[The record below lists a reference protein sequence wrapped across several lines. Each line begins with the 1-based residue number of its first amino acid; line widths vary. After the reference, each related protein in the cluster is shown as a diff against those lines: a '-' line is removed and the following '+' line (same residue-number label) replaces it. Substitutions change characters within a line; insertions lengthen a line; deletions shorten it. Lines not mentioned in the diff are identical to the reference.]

1 LLFFRTLPTIVW
13 DGRNI
18 VDDKR
23 FLGWKIGWVPA
34 LRWMPMYSTRRFGLD
49 LLAGLALAAFVIPES
64 IAYASLAQLPPVTG
78 LYCYLVA
85 GIVYGLL
92 GTSRQLAVGPTSSL
106 AIVIA
111 STIAGMGGGD
121 PSRAVA
127 LGSAIALMLGI
138 ICVGG
143 RFVGLAN
150 AAYFI
155 SDPVLTGFKTG
166 AALYIASTQLPKL
179 FGLEGVTGNF
189 FERVSHVLVSLPEA
203 HVPSLLFGLAA
214 IVLFIVF
221 ERLLP
226 GRPTTLIVVIAAIA
240 VMTVFGLSETSIKIV
255 GDLPSGLPQMG
266 LPNIHA
272 SDISALIPVALA
284 CFVLAYGETI
294 SVARSFAQKHGY
306 EINPEQE
313 LTALGA
319 ANIAAGMAHGF
330 PVAGG
335 MSQTAVN
342 DMGGATSPVALIV
355 TSGAIALTLLFFATF
370 FHNLPEPVLGAIVLM
385 AASHLVRLQ
394 ELRRLRVE
402 SRAEFWTA
410 MVACFGVLFFGL
422 LDGLLLAA
430 VGSLVMVIAYTS
442 RPVVAVLGRDRSTG
456 YFVSRARNPD
466 ASDTPGALVV
476 RSTSTWLYYNAEH
489 IRRQILDM
497 VDAAPAQIR
506 TLVLDFSSV
515 PAIDITA
522 GMILRGLVRT
532 LKARGINVEVAELR
546 DEVVENLKLIGAD
559 EDLGSIVAHRTI
571 DDCLAASK
579 S

>member
-1 LLFFRTLPTIVW
+1 
-13 DGRNI
+13 
-18 VDDKR
+18 
-23 FLGWKIGWVPA
+23 
-34 LRWMPMYSTRRFGLD
+34 
-49 LLAGLALAAFVIPES
+49 
-64 IAYASLAQLPPVTG
+64 
-78 LYCYLVA
+78 
-85 GIVYGLL
+85 
-92 GTSRQLAVGPTSSL
+92 VG
-106 AIVIA
+106 
-111 STIAGMGGGD
+111 
-121 PSRAVA
+121 
-127 LGSAIALMLGI
+127 
-138 ICVGG
+138 
-143 RFVGLAN
+143 N
-150 AAYFI
+150 
-155 SDPVLTGFKTG
+155 
-166 AALYIASTQLPKL
+166 
-179 FGLEGVTGNF
+179 
-189 FERVSHVLVSLPEA
+189 
-203 HVPSLLFGLAA
+203 
-214 IVLFIVF
+214 
-221 ERLLP
+221 
-226 GRPTTLIVVIAAIA
+226 
-240 VMTVFGLSETSIKIV
+240 
-255 GDLPSGLPQMG
+255 LPSGLPEIS

-319 ANIAAGMAHGF
+319 ANLATGMVHGF

-394 ELRRLRVE
+394 ELRRLRIE

-410 MVACFGVLFFGL
+410 MVACLGVLLFGL

-442 RPVVAVLGRDRSTG
+442 RAVVVVLGRDRSTG

-466 ASDTPGALVV
+466 ASETPGALVV
-476 RSTSTWLYYNAEH
+476 RSTTIWLYFNAEH
-489 IRRQILDM
+489 IRRQILHMIDT
-497 VDAAPAQIR
+497 APAQVRIV
-506 TLVLDFSSV
+506 VLDFSSV
-515 PAIDITA
+515 PVIDITA

-532 LKARGINVEVAELR
+532 LKDRGIRVEIAELR

-559 EDLGSIVAHRTI
+559 QDLDSIVAHRTI
-571 DDCLAASK
+571 DESLAAGK
-579 S
+579 N

>member
-1 LLFFRTLPTIVW
+1 MDYKRLLGGKV
-13 DGRNI
+13 
-18 VDDKR
+18 
-23 FLGWKIGWVPA
+23 GWVPA
-34 LRWMPMYSTRRFGLD
+34 LRWIPMYTTRRFGLD
-49 LLAGLALAAFVIPES
+49 LLAGLSLAAFVIPES

-85 GIVYGLL
+85 GIVYALL
-92 GTSRQLAVGPTSSL
+92 GTSRQIAVGPTSAL

-111 STIAGMGGGD
+111 SGVAAMGGED
-121 PSRAVA
+121 PARAVA
-127 LGSAIALMLGI
+127 LASAIALMVGI
-138 ICVGG
+138 ICVAG

-155 SDPVLTGFKTG
+155 SDPVLIGFKTG

-179 FGLEGVTGNF
+179 FGVEGVTGNF
-189 FERVSHVLVSLPEA
+189 FERVSHIVVSLPES

-214 IVLFIVF
+214 IVLFMVF

-226 GRPTTLIVVIAAIA
+226 GRPTTLIVVVAAIA
-240 VMTVFGLSETSIKIV
+240 VMTVFGLSEVGIKIV
-255 GDLPSGLPQMG
+255 GDLPSGLPEIS

-272 SDISALIPVALA
+272 ADISALIPVALA

-294 SVARSFAQKHGY
+294 SVARSFAQKYGY

-319 ANIAAGMAHGF
+319 ANIATGMAHGF
-330 PVAGG
+330 AVAGG

-355 TSGAIALTLLFFATF
+355 TSGAIALTLLFFAAF
-370 FHNLPEPVLGAIVLM
+370 FHDLPEPVLGAIVLM
-385 AASHLVRLQ
+385 AASRLVRLQ
-394 ELRRLRVE
+394 ELLRLRIE

-410 MVACFGVLFFGL
+410 MVACLGVLFFGL

-442 RPVVAVLGRDRSTG
+442 RAVVVVLGRDRSTG

-466 ASDTPGALVV
+466 ASETPGALVV
-476 RSTSTWLYYNAEH
+476 RSTSTWLYFNAEH
-489 IRRQILDM
+489 IRRQILNMIDT
-497 VDAAPAQIR
+497 APAQIR
-506 TLVLDFSSV
+506 IVVLDFSSV

-522 GMILRGLVRT
+522 GMILRGLVRA
-532 LKARGINVEVAELR
+532 LKDRAIKVEIAELR
-546 DEVVENLKLIGAD
+546 DEVAENLKLIGAD
-559 EDLGSIVAHRTI
+559 QDLGSIVAHRTI
-571 DDCLAASK
+571 DDCLAAGK
-579 S
+579 D

>member
-1 LLFFRTLPTIVW
+1 MDYKRLL
-13 DGRNI
+13 G
-18 VDDKR
+18 
-23 FLGWKIGWVPA
+23 GKIGWVPA
-34 LRWMPMYSTRRFGLD
+34 LRWIPMYTTRRFGLD
-49 LLAGLALAAFVIPES
+49 LLAGLSLAAFVIPES

-85 GIVYGLL
+85 GIVYALL
-92 GTSRQLAVGPTSSL
+92 GTSRQIAVGPTSAL

-111 STIAGMGGGD
+111 SGVAAMGGED
-121 PSRAVA
+121 PARAVA
-127 LGSAIALMLGI
+127 LASAVALMVGI
-138 ICVGG
+138 ICVAG

-155 SDPVLTGFKTG
+155 SDPVLIGFKTG

-179 FGLEGVTGNF
+179 FGVEGVTGNF
-189 FERVSHVLVSLPEA
+189 FERVSHIVVSLPES

-214 IVLFIVF
+214 IVLFMVF

-226 GRPTTLIVVIAAIA
+226 GRPTTLIVVVAAIA
-240 VMTVFGLSETSIKIV
+240 VMTVFGLSEVGIKIV
-255 GDLPSGLPQMG
+255 GDLPSGLPEIS

-272 SDISALIPVALA
+272 ADISALIPVALA

-294 SVARSFAQKHGY
+294 SVARSFAQKYGY

-319 ANIAAGMAHGF
+319 ANIATGMAHGF
-330 PVAGG
+330 AVAGG

-355 TSGAIALTLLFFATF
+355 TSGAIALTLLFFAAF
-370 FHNLPEPVLGAIVLM
+370 FHDLPEPVLGAIVLM
-385 AASHLVRLQ
+385 AASRLVRLQ
-394 ELRRLRVE
+394 ELLRLRIE

-410 MVACFGVLFFGL
+410 MVACLGVLFFGL

-442 RPVVAVLGRDRSTG
+442 RAVVVVLGRDRSTG

-466 ASDTPGALVV
+466 ASETPGALVV
-476 RSTSTWLYYNAEH
+476 RSTSTWLYFNAEH
-489 IRRQILDM
+489 IRRQILNMIDT
-497 VDAAPAQIR
+497 APAQIR
-506 TLVLDFSSV
+506 IVVLDFSSV

-522 GMILRGLVRT
+522 GMILRGLVRV
-532 LKARGINVEVAELR
+532 LKDRAIKVEIAELR
-546 DEVVENLKLIGAD
+546 DEVAENLKLIGAD
-559 EDLGSIVAHRTI
+559 QDLGSIVAHRTI
-571 DDCLAASK
+571 DDCLAAGK
-579 S
+579 D

>member
-1 LLFFRTLPTIVW
+1 MDYKRLL
-13 DGRNI
+13 G
-18 VDDKR
+18 
-23 FLGWKIGWVPA
+23 GKIGWVPV
-34 LRWMPMYSTRRFGLD
+34 LRWIPMYTTRRFGLD
-49 LLAGLALAAFVIPES
+49 LLAGLSLAAFVIPES

-85 GIVYGLL
+85 GIVYALL
-92 GTSRQLAVGPTSSL
+92 GTSRQIAVGPTSAL

-111 STIAGMGGGD
+111 SGVAAMGGED
-121 PSRAVA
+121 PARAVA
-127 LGSAIALMLGI
+127 LASAIALMVGI
-138 ICVGG
+138 ICVAG

-155 SDPVLTGFKTG
+155 SDPVLIGFKTG

-179 FGLEGVTGNF
+179 FGVEGVTGNF
-189 FERVSHVLVSLPEA
+189 FERVSHIVVSLPES

-214 IVLFIVF
+214 IVLFMVF

-226 GRPTTLIVVIAAIA
+226 GRPTTLIVVVAAIA
-240 VMTVFGLSETSIKIV
+240 VMTVFGLSEVGIKIV
-255 GDLPSGLPQMG
+255 GDLPSGLPEIS

-272 SDISALIPVALA
+272 ADISALIPVALA

-294 SVARSFAQKHGY
+294 SVARSFAQKYGY

-319 ANIAAGMAHGF
+319 ANIATGMAHGF
-330 PVAGG
+330 AVAGG

-355 TSGAIALTLLFFATF
+355 TSGAIALTLLFFAAF
-370 FHNLPEPVLGAIVLM
+370 FHDLPEPVLGAIVLM
-385 AASHLVRLQ
+385 AASRLVRLQ
-394 ELRRLRVE
+394 ELLRLRIE

-410 MVACFGVLFFGL
+410 MVACLGVLFFGL

-442 RPVVAVLGRDRSTG
+442 RAVVVVLGRDRSTG

-466 ASDTPGALVV
+466 ASETPGALVV
-476 RSTSTWLYYNAEH
+476 RSTSTWLYFNAEY
-489 IRRQILDM
+489 IRRQILNMIDT
-497 VDAAPAQIR
+497 APAQIR
-506 TLVLDFSSV
+506 IVVLDFSSV

-522 GMILRGLVRT
+522 GMILRGLVRA
-532 LKARGINVEVAELR
+532 LKDRAIKVEIAELR
-546 DEVVENLKLIGAD
+546 DEVAENLKLIGAD
-559 EDLGSIVAHRTI
+559 QDLGSIVAHRTI
-571 DDCLAASK
+571 DDCLAAGK
-579 S
+579 D

>member
-1 LLFFRTLPTIVW
+1 VDYKRLLV
-13 DGRNI
+13 G
-18 VDDKR
+18 
-23 FLGWKIGWVPA
+23 KIGWVPA
-34 LRWMPMYSTRRFGLD
+34 LRWIPMYTTRRFGLE
-49 LLAGLALAAFVIPES
+49 LLAGLSLAAFVIPES

-85 GIVYGLL
+85 GIVYALL
-92 GTSRQLAVGPTSSL
+92 GTSRQIAVGPTSAL

-111 STIAGMGGGD
+111 SGVAAMGGED
-121 PSRAVA
+121 PARAVSLASAVA
-127 LGSAIALMLGI
+127 LMVGI
-138 ICVGG
+138 ICVTG

-155 SDPVLTGFKTG
+155 SDPVLIGFKTG

-179 FGLEGVTGNF
+179 FGVEGVTGNF
-189 FERVSHVLVSLPEA
+189 FERVSHIVVSLPES

-214 IVLFIVF
+214 IVLFMVF

-226 GRPTTLIVVIAAIA
+226 GRPTTLIVVVAAIA
-240 VMTVFGLSETSIKIV
+240 VMTVFGLSEVGIKIV
-255 GDLPSGLPQMG
+255 GDLPSGLPEIS

-272 SDISALIPVALA
+272 ADISALIPVALA

-294 SVARSFAQKHGY
+294 SVARSFAQKYGY

-319 ANIAAGMAHGF
+319 ANIATGMAHGF
-330 PVAGG
+330 AVAGG

-355 TSGAIALTLLFFATF
+355 TSGAIALTLLFFAAF
-370 FHNLPEPVLGAIVLM
+370 FHDLPEPVLGAIVLM
-385 AASHLVRLQ
+385 AASRLVRLQ
-394 ELRRLRVE
+394 ELLRLRIQ

-410 MVACFGVLFFGL
+410 MVACLGVLFFGL

-442 RPVVAVLGRDRSTG
+442 RAVVVVLGRDRSTG

-466 ASDTPGALVV
+466 ASETPGALVV
-476 RSTSTWLYYNAEH
+476 RSTSTWLYFNAEH
-489 IRRQILDM
+489 IRRQILNMIDT
-497 VDAAPAQIR
+497 APAQIR
-506 TLVLDFSSV
+506 IVVLDFSSV

-522 GMILRGLVRT
+522 GMILRGLVRA
-532 LKARGINVEVAELR
+532 LKDRAIKVEIAELR
-546 DEVVENLKLIGAD
+546 DEVAENLKLIGAD
-559 EDLGSIVAHRTI
+559 QDLGSIVAHRTI
-571 DDCLAASK
+571 DDCLAAGK
-579 S
+579 D

>member
-1 LLFFRTLPTIVW
+1 VDYKRLL
-13 DGRNI
+13 G
-18 VDDKR
+18 
-23 FLGWKIGWVPA
+23 GKIGWVPA
-34 LRWMPMYSTRRFGLD
+34 LRWIPMYTTRRFGLD
-49 LLAGLALAAFVIPES
+49 LLAGLSLAAFVIPES

-85 GIVYGLL
+85 GIIYPLF
-92 GTSRQLAVGPTSSL
+92 GTSRQLAVGPTSAL

-111 STIAGMGGGD
+111 SSIAAIGGGD

-127 LGSAIALMLGI
+127 LGSAIALMVGM
-138 ICVGG
+138 ICVAG

-155 SDPVLTGFKTG
+155 SDPVLIGFKTG
-166 AALYIASTQLPKL
+166 AALYIASTQLPKV
-179 FGLEGVTGNF
+179 FGLEGVPGNF
-189 FERVSHVLVSLPEA
+189 FERVGHVVASLPQA
-203 HVPSLLFGLAA
+203 HVPSLLFGVAA
-214 IVLFIVF
+214 IAFFVLF

-226 GRPTTLIVVIAAIA
+226 GRPTTLVVVIAAVA
-240 VMTVFGLSETSIKIV
+240 VMTVFGLSETGIKIV
-255 GDLPSGLPQMG
+255 GDLPSGLPEIS

-294 SVARSFAQKHGY
+294 STARSFAQKYGY
-306 EINPEQE
+306 EIDPEQE

-319 ANIAAGMAHGF
+319 ANIATGMAHGF

-342 DMGGATSPVALIV
+342 DMGGATSPVPLIV
-355 TSGAIALTLLFFATF
+355 TSGAIGSTLLFFAAF
-370 FHNLPEPVLGAIVLM
+370 FHDLPEPILGAIVLM
-385 AASHLVRLQ
+385 AASRLARLQ
-394 ELRRLRVE
+394 ELRRLRIE
-402 SRAEFWTA
+402 SRPEFWTA
-410 MVACFGVLFFGL
+410 MAACLGVLCFGL

-430 VGSLVMVIAYTS
+430 VGSLAMLIAYTS
-442 RPVVAVLGRDRSTG
+442 RALVVVLGRDRSTG

-476 RSTSTWLYYNAEH
+476 RSTTTWLYFNAEH
-489 IRRQILDM
+489 IRRQILHMIDT
-497 VDAAPAQIR
+497 APAQIR
-506 TLVLDFSSV
+506 IVVLDFANV

-532 LKARGINVEVAELR
+532 LKDRGIRVEIAELR
-546 DEVVENLKLIGAD
+546 DEVVENLRLIGAD
-559 EDLGSIVAHRTI
+559 QDLGSIVPHRTI
-571 DDCLAASK
+571 DESLVGRKD
-579 S
+579 

>member
-1 LLFFRTLPTIVW
+1 VDYKRLL
-13 DGRNI
+13 G
-18 VDDKR
+18 
-23 FLGWKIGWVPA
+23 GKIGWVPA
-34 LRWMPMYSTRRFGLD
+34 LRWIPMYTTRRFGLD
-49 LLAGLALAAFVIPES
+49 LLAGLSLAAFVIPES

-85 GIVYGLL
+85 GIVYALL
-92 GTSRQLAVGPTSSL
+92 GTSRQIAVGPTSAL

-111 STIAGMGGGD
+111 SGVAAMGGED
-121 PSRAVA
+121 PARAVA
-127 LGSAIALMLGI
+127 LASAVALMVGI
-138 ICVGG
+138 ICVAG

-155 SDPVLTGFKTG
+155 SDPVLIGFKTG

-179 FGLEGVTGNF
+179 FGVEGVTGNF
-189 FERVSHVLVSLPEA
+189 FERVSHIVVSLPES

-214 IVLFIVF
+214 IVLFMVF

-226 GRPTTLIVVIAAIA
+226 GRPTTLIVVVAAIA
-240 VMTVFGLSETSIKIV
+240 VMTVFGLSEVGIKIV
-255 GDLPSGLPQMG
+255 GDLPSGLPEIS

-272 SDISALIPVALA
+272 ADISALIPVALA

-294 SVARSFAQKHGY
+294 SVARSFAQKYGY

-319 ANIAAGMAHGF
+319 ANIATGMAHGF
-330 PVAGG
+330 AVAGG

-355 TSGAIALTLLFFATF
+355 TSGAIALTLLFFAAF
-370 FHNLPEPVLGAIVLM
+370 FHDLPEPVLGAIVLM
-385 AASHLVRLQ
+385 AASRLVRLQ
-394 ELRRLRVE
+394 ELLRLRIE

-410 MVACFGVLFFGL
+410 MVACLGVLFFGL

-442 RPVVAVLGRDRSTG
+442 RAVVVVLGRDRSTG

-466 ASDTPGALVV
+466 ASETPGALVV
-476 RSTSTWLYYNAEH
+476 RSTSTWLYFNAEH
-489 IRRQILDM
+489 IRRQILNMIDT
-497 VDAAPAQIR
+497 APAQIR
-506 TLVLDFSSV
+506 IVVLDFSSV

-522 GMILRGLVRT
+522 GMILRGLVRA
-532 LKARGINVEVAELR
+532 LKDRAIKVEIAELR
-546 DEVVENLKLIGAD
+546 DEVAENLKLIGA
-559 EDLGSIVAHRTI
+559 EQDLGSIVAHRTI
-571 DDCLAASK
+571 DDCLAAGK
-579 S
+579 D

>member
-1 LLFFRTLPTIVW
+1 VDYKRLL
-13 DGRNI
+13 G
-18 VDDKR
+18 
-23 FLGWKIGWVPA
+23 GKIGWVPA
-34 LRWMPMYSTRRFGLD
+34 LRWIPMYTTRRFGLD
-49 LLAGLALAAFVIPES
+49 LLAGLSLAAFVIPES

-85 GIVYGLL
+85 GIVYALL
-92 GTSRQLAVGPTSSL
+92 GTSRQIAVGPTSAL

-111 STIAGMGGGD
+111 SGVAAMGGED
-121 PSRAVA
+121 PARAVA
-127 LGSAIALMLGI
+127 LASAIALMVGI
-138 ICVGG
+138 ICVAG

-155 SDPVLTGFKTG
+155 SDPVLIGFKTG

-179 FGLEGVTGNF
+179 FGVEGVTGNF
-189 FERVSHVLVSLPEA
+189 FERVSHIVVSLPES

-214 IVLFIVF
+214 IVLFMVF

-226 GRPTTLIVVIAAIA
+226 GRPTTLIVVVAAIA
-240 VMTVFGLSETSIKIV
+240 VMTVFGLSEVGIKIV
-255 GDLPSGLPQMG
+255 GDLPSGLPEIS

-272 SDISALIPVALA
+272 ADISALIPVALA

-294 SVARSFAQKHGY
+294 SVARSFAQKYGY

-319 ANIAAGMAHGF
+319 ANIATGMAHGF
-330 PVAGG
+330 AVAGG

-355 TSGAIALTLLFFATF
+355 TSGAIALTLLFFAAF
-370 FHNLPEPVLGAIVLM
+370 FHDLPEPVLGAIVLM
-385 AASHLVRLQ
+385 AASRLVRLQ
-394 ELRRLRVE
+394 ELLRLRIE

-410 MVACFGVLFFGL
+410 MVACLGVLFFGL

-442 RPVVAVLGRDRSTG
+442 RAVVVVLGRDRSTG

-466 ASDTPGALVV
+466 ASETPGALVV
-476 RSTSTWLYYNAEH
+476 RSTSTWLYFNAEH
-489 IRRQILDM
+489 IRRQILNMIDT
-497 VDAAPAQIR
+497 APAQIR
-506 TLVLDFSSV
+506 IVVLDFSSV

-522 GMILRGLVRT
+522 GMILRGLVRA
-532 LKARGINVEVAELR
+532 LKDRAIKVEIAELR
-546 DEVVENLKLIGAD
+546 DEVAENLKLIGAD
-559 EDLGSIVAHRTI
+559 QDLGSIVAHRTI
-571 DDCLAASK
+571 DDCLAAGK
-579 S
+579 D